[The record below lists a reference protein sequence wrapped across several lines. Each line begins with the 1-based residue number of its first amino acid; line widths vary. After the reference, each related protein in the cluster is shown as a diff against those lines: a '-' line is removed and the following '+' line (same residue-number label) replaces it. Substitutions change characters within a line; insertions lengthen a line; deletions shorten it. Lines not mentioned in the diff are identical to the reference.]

1 MKGQWGR
8 FAEFSA
14 MSQFV
19 TENERLKREE
29 ESKKH
34 NAELNP
40 VMAENYCCYD
50 LNIVS

>member
-1 MKGQWGR
+1 MNGQWGR

-14 MSQFV
+14 MSQYV
-19 TENERLKREE
+19 TENERLKEKRNL
-29 ESKKH
+29 KP
-34 NAELNP
+34 NAEMNP